1 MNNDKLKKRLHDI
14 SLLGVVLSIILTAI
28 ISYLSLIS
36 GEKLSSIAFNP
47 FGDKGAH
54 MIAYSVLGLCLYLA
68 FIKVSFNM
76 HHRNRDII
84 DSNWIILPSCFTIVS
99 GLILGVIIEIIQ
111 SKVGRQF
118 ELLDIVSDGLG
129 LVVGCAIGY
138 QILKSYLTIV
148 ITRDNLNE

>member
-14 SLLGVVLSIILTAI
+14 SLLGVILSIVLTAI

-54 MIAYSVLGLCLYLA
+54 MIAYSGLGLCLYFA
-68 FIKVSFNM
+68 FIKVSFNT
-76 HHRNRDII
+76 HHRDRDIV
-84 DSNWIILPSCFTIVS
+84 DSNWVILPSFFTIVC

-138 QILKSYLTIV
+138 QILKSYLTLV
-148 ITRDNLNE
+148 SARDNINE